1 MDNLLLCYTTQATQY
16 TFQHLKKNQRMG
28 QRNGSVSKALATKVN
43 SVPETHIT
51 EEKKQLVKVVFWTP
65 HVCHCMVTCAF
76 MHKYTHKYNKC
87 HKLFNQSSK
96 IRQG

>member
-1 MDNLLLCYTTQATQY
+1 
-16 TFQHLKKNQRMG
+16 MG

-65 HVCHCMVTCAF
+65 HVCHCMGYMCIHA
-76 MHKYTHKYNKC
+76 
-87 HKLFNQSSK
+87 
-96 IRQG
+96 